1 MTEVLD
7 RESLK
12 ALSTEARQDIIK
24 HLSKRPYTAS
34 ELAKL
39 MNKHVT
45 TISEHLSILEKS
57 GLIQRKQSENK
68 WVYYA
73 LTPKGD
79 KLFKPRFYSW
89 IVVLSISL
97 LCLFGGLF
105 SVLSVSMYSSSFSAQ
120 TAEKAADSRELMAA
134 TVNQSAPNTSIA
146 YTDYTLTYGIGIIL
160 IIVAIL
166 GIGYLI
172 YKKREQKIRVS
183 I

>member
-12 ALSTEARQDIIK
+12 ALSTETRQDIIK

-34 ELAKL
+34 ELAKI

-57 GLIQRKQSENK
+57 GLIQRKQSKNK

-73 LTPKGD
+73 LTTKGE
-79 KLFKPRFYSW
+79 KLFKPNIYTW
-89 IVVLSISL
+89 VVVLSLSL
-97 LCLFGGLF
+97 LCLFGGLYSIF
-105 SVLSVSMYSSSFSAQ
+105 SIHSSSFSAQ
-120 TAEKAADSRELMAA
+120 TAEKAEGSRELIAT
-134 TVNQSAPNTSIA
+134 TVNQSAPNNSIA

-160 IIVAIL
+160 IIVAIV

-172 YKKREQKIRVS
+172 YKKREQKIK
-183 I
+183 IKI